1 MKFLIPSYMRA
12 DRQRTL
18 RELLRLGVDKD
29 DIFIGVQT
37 RSDFDI
43 YKNCADGFENIV
55 YKPAHNLSGNYNN
68 LLEEFRDHDVVALMD
83 DDIRAIGYVREG
95 GKGGKATPE
104 QFRACIESMGDV
116 VLSGRASICTAWTS
130 TNAVFAERARK
141 AHGDIARGF
150 ISSGWL
156 MVVDPRRIRFDE
168 SLSAC
173 EDYDVQ
179 LRELNHGRD
188 VYRCNRIYP
197 YTPSRLEKNGEQSG
211 GRGFFY
217 EDEEN
222 IRQFKEIE
230 RRYFPLARF
239 DGTSIRLNRRYI

>member
-95 GKGGKATPE
+95 GKGGKATSE

-116 VLSGRASICTAWTS
+116 VWLPRNDINLLLAHPFSSQDIMEDKLNALSR
-130 TNAVFAERARK
+130 
-141 AHGDIARGF
+141 
-150 ISSGWL
+150 
-156 MVVDPRRIRFDE
+156 E
-168 SLSAC
+168 SLKKYCSHIFYRSILLQYRKNHRPLKNRQLKKMVS
-173 EDYDVQ
+173 ETVQTIHSNLFYD
-179 LRELNHGRD
+179 
-188 VYRCNRIYP
+188 
-197 YTPSRLEKNGEQSG
+197 S
-211 GRGFFY
+211 
-217 EDEEN
+217 
-222 IRQFKEIE
+222 
-230 RRYFPLARF
+230 
-239 DGTSIRLNRRYI
+239 